1 MISGIT
7 HTVGTREGSV
17 DGGGNGLGEKLNQSH
32 YPTGISFDRQGN
44 LYIGSQS
51 I

>member
-1 MISGIT
+1 VTISGIT

-17 DGGGNGLGEKLNQSH
+17 DGGGNGLGEKAKSVALS
-32 YPTGISFDRQGN
+32 YW
-44 LYIGSQS
+44 YI